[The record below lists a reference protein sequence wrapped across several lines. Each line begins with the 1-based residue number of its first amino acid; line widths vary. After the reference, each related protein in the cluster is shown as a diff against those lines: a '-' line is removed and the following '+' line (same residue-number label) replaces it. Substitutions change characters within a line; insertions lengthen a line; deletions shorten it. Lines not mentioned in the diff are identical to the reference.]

1 MGDARKAISAAK
13 PAGFIQF
20 GGSELEFVIPLE
32 PVPIVHGFTN
42 YGCQRQPIPLEPVPN
57 YFTL

>member
-32 PVPIVHGFTN
+32 PVPIVH
-42 YGCQRQPIPLEPVPN
+42 
-57 YFTL
+57 